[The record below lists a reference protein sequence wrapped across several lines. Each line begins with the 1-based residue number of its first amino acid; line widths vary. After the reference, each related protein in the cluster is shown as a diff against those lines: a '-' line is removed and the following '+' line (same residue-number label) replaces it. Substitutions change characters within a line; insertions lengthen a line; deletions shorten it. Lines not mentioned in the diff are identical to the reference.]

1 MDDTNQ
7 YLQMFFDESTEYIQ
21 TLNERVLEL
30 EQNPNK
36 SKEIIDSMF
45 RAAHSLK
52 GMAATMG
59 FEKLTKLS
67 HKIENLMDEIRNDKV
82 VIESKLVDLLFG
94 GIDYIS
100 KIVEQI
106 KNKGREDIDISDY
119 LLRLS
124 DFLDSKEIKEAVDDH
139 EQKNVKTFQLELNDD
154 EVDKIK
160 EDISQ
165 LDNIYKIIVT
175 LDEKTQFKDV
185 RGFMVLKKASELG
198 YLVKSEPSQE
208 MLEKEDILTN
218 KIHLIMISKLSIQ
231 DIKQEIG
238 EITNIIDVEI
248 QNIKIDNSINLPNAK
263 SDKTDNKS
271 SKIMSTSTVRVDIN
285 KLDKLMNM
293 VGELLINK
301 TRLESLN
308 INNDVFK
315 DIIPQLDRVTMELH
329 HIVMQIRM
337 VPVGTMVSRFPRMV
351 RDLSRS
357 LGKEIDFVIKGKET
371 ELDRSIID
379 ELSDPLVHLLRNAI
393 DHGIELPREREKRG
407 KEGTGTITLRAF
419 QKGSEI
425 IIEVEDDGAGLD
437 VEKIKEKAL
446 EKGVISV
453 DKLEDLEKEG
463 VYNLIFKPGF
473 STTEKVSDVSGRG
486 VGMDVVKRTIEGLDG
501 QIFIETEQGKGSKFI
516 ISLPLTLAIAEALLV
531 RVDSDIFAIP
541 LSNISETL
549 MIKPD
554 RIKQVKG
561 QDVILHRNKTIPL
574 IECKKSL
581 NLKAEYNTYKQKT
594 EIPVVV
600 IKTANK
606 EMGLI
611 VDSLLHQQEIVVKSL
626 SDYLENVKN
635 ISGATI
641 IGDGDVA
648 LILDVRDIA

>member
-100 KIVEQI
+100 KIVAQI
-106 KNKGREDIDISDY
+106 KNKGKENIDISDY

-124 DFLDSKEIKEAVDDH
+124 DFLDKKEINEAVDDH
-139 EQKNVKTFQLELNDD
+139 EQKNVKVFQLELNDD
-154 EVDKIK
+154 EVEKIK
-160 EDISQ
+160 KDISQ
-165 LDNIYKIIVT
+165 LDNIYKVIVT

-208 MLEKEDILTN
+208 MLEKEDVLTN
-218 KIHLIMISKLSIQ
+218 KIHLIIISKLSIQ

-248 QNIKIDNSINLPNAK
+248 KNIKIDNSINLPNDK

-357 LGKEIDFVIKGKET
+357 LDKEVDFVINGKET

-407 KEGTGTITLRAF
+407 KERTGTITLRAF

-453 DKLEDLEKEG
+453 DEVEDLEKEG

-531 RVDSDIFAIP
+531 KVDSDIFAIP

-561 QDVILHRNKTIPL
+561 QDVILLRNKTIPL

-581 NLKAEYNTYKQKT
+581 NLKAEYNTYKQKA
-594 EIPVVV
+594 EIPIVV